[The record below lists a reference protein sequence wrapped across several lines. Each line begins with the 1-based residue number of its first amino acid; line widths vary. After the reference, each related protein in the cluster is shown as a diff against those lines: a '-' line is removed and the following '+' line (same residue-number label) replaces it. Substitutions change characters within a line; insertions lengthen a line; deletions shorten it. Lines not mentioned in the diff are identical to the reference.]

1 MKRALVILLG
11 SVALSTAMSSAF
23 ATTYMRVEKDGT
35 RTYSDRPIPGGQPIE
50 VQSAQTY
57 SAPSASA
64 QSGAGLP
71 TEQRLLRD
79 MDETFR
85 YGSCTLTPAAE
96 RTFTNPESVDVGVN
110 LSPMLRPG
118 DVLTLSVDGAP
129 VGGPDAMSYVIK
141 PVSRGS
147 HTVAVA
153 VKDRYGRVL
162 CNSSSTFHV
171 FQPSVNSPTRVPPPK
186 PRPRG

>member
-1 MKRALVILLG
+1 MKRGLVILLG
-11 SVALSTAMSSAF
+11 SLALSTAASSAF

-35 RTYSDRPIPGGQPIE
+35 RTYSDRPLPGGQPIE

-57 SAPSASA
+57 SAPPAST

-79 MDETFR
+79 MDQTFR
-85 YGSCTLTPAAE
+85 YESCALTPAAD
-96 RTFTNPESVDVGVN
+96 RNFTNPESVDVGVN
-110 LSPMLRPG
+110 LAPMLRPG
-118 DVLTLSVDGAP
+118 DALTLTLDGAP
-129 VGGPDAMSYVIK
+129 IGGPETMSYVIK

-147 HTVAVA
+147 HTVAVS
-153 VKDRYGRVL
+153 VKDRYGRAL
-162 CNSSSTFHV
+162 CNASSTFHV